1 VDLTF
6 HGNGLEK
13 AAVRDGYPILLHIV
27 AESVGSPAV
36 RRLNASGGFPGRI
49 LPAFPDSSGD
59 AGFRGT
65 LRKLPEGRL
74 AVDGGNSL
82 NAFPRRKSGVIP
94 LRGRLSPHRRSFM
107 LLGEPLYAADV
118 NFFGKLH
125 NNIA

>member
-1 VDLTF
+1 MTF

-36 RRLNASGGFPGRI
+36 RRLNASGGFPAVYCRHSQI
-49 LPAFPDSSGD
+49 HQAGD